1 MKELVELYQCPGCV
15 CGSDYSCYAKGF
27 SHACE
32 KHVAGTTIMGLGKIA
47 LGFPKGFNRVGDG
60 VQIDIFLNKGAFEYN
75 ALNVPVWK
83 RLDENGNTLV
93 RGLSPRINK
102 TFLHVYQGDVMA
114 KIDCFEVTDDFLA
127 AID

>member
-1 MKELVELYQCPGCV
+1 LRKACRGHYEN
-15 CGSDYSCYAKGF
+15 GF
-27 SHACE
+27 
-32 KHVAGTTIMGLGKIA
+32 GGKIA

-60 VQIDIFLNKGAFEYN
+60 VQIDIFTDVPNYN

-93 RGLSPRINK
+93 RGLSPRINN
-102 TFLHVYQGDVMA
+102 TFLHVYQGDVLA